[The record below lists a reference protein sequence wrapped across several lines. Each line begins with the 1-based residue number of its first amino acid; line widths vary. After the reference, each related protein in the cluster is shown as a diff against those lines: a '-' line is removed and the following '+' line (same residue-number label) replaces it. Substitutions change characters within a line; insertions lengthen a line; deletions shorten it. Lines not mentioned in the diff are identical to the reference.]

1 MTEYEEKVWSW
12 FVESMKRYM
21 HALRTFSQTWKQ
33 EFFYWKIYFCW
44 PCWADV
50 RLCKHTTGKNSTNF
64 GYRHHNLNHANLSRN
79 KNRSTLLDDNDNDNA
94 NESSIHS
101 PRLNNLGN
109 SFTICLLFIGRA
121 SFSCIFIG
129 NFNVIWSMIDKIW
142 IYFYSIVL
150 KLSR

>member
-1 MTEYEEKVWSW
+1 
-12 FVESMKRYM
+12 MKRKSEVDLLRAWSATCM
-21 HALRTFSQTWKQ
+21 HLERLVRRENRNSSI
-33 EFFYWKIYFCW
+33 ENHNFCW

-121 SFSCIFIG
+121 SFSCICIG

-142 IYFYSIVL
+142 IYFYFIAL